1 MESFDIQTRIRYSE
15 TDQMGVVYHGNYAAF
30 LEIGRTEW
38 MRKKGLSYKELE
50 QNGVMLP
57 VVSLTMNYKKPACY
71 DDLIT
76 IKTFF
81 KSQTGAK
88 IEFDYEI
95 YNEKGD
101 LLTTAYSLLVFVNKE
116 TGRPMAPPTYV
127 SEKIN
132 V

>member
-101 LLTTAYSLLVFVNKE
+101 LLTTAYSLLAFVNKE